1 MERGFTLIGLLIS
14 TVIAVTGLI
23 AIALLISYGTQM
35 QVSSRDTNMASSLAR
50 EKMEQ
55 LRIVDPSDPQRSLG
69 GDLSSNVANHF
80 DTVSST
86 SGTTFTRRWTV
97 ALAPSGKQDV
107 TVAVVQSSQGQ
118 TIQFRTLLPDG

>member
-97 ALAPSGKQDV
+97 ALDPSGKQDV

>member
-1 MERGFTLIGLLIS
+1 MDRGFTLIELLIS
-14 TVIAVTGLI
+14 TVVAVTGLV
-23 AIALLISYGTQM
+23 AIALLIGYGTQM
-35 QVSSRDTNMASSLAR
+35 QVSSRDTNMASALAR

-55 LRIVDPSDPQRSLG
+55 LRIVDPSDPQRALG

-97 ALAPSGKQDV
+97 ALDPSGKQDV
-107 TVAVVQSSQGQ
+107 TVAVIQSGQGR